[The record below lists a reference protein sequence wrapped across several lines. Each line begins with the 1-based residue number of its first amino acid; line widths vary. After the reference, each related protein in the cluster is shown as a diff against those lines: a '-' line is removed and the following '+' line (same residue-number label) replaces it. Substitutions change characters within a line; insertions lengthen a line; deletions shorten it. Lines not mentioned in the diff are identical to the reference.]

1 VNLSETVKFK
11 TKEQKP
17 QDIFNGEWVGNLK
30 AKGSEV
36 CKGWTDEGIAE
47 SVAAG
52 KPY

>member
-30 AKGSEV
+30 AEGLRYAKGGQMKV
-36 CKGWTDEGIAE
+36 
-47 SVAAG
+47 
-52 KPY
+52 